1 MWGSGLQYRERPG
14 LGDGE
19 GRSLHFLCSEARR
32 GASPGGR
39 SPPHPITAIVQRGRG
54 RPGGHE
60 DLHPAWDGPPGCAQD
75 GPWSHMTRLTR
86 GFREAP
92 GGWRRMAAAR
102 LPSFPPSLPETAA
115 KHQPPLLSLISV
127 PWEMG
132 LFLTWPRGQEPAP
145 RGPAPGNGRSRECA
159 GSAAA
164 TDSDQGRFL
173 PTVSA
178 RWWLHAPGGPAAASR
193 SARV

>member
-1 MWGSGLQYRERPG
+1 MVTHDQTHQGFQGSTWGL
-14 LGDGE
+14 
-19 GRSLHFLCSEARR
+19 EA
-32 GASPGGR
+32 
-39 SPPHPITAIVQRGRG
+39 HGRG
-54 RPGGHE
+54 P
-60 DLHPAWDGPPGCAQD
+60 PA
-75 GPWSHMTRLTR
+75 L
-86 GFREAP
+86 
-92 GGWRRMAAAR
+92 

-115 KHQPPLLSLISV
+115 KHLPPLLSLISV

-164 TDSDQGRFL
+164 TDSDRGRFL